1 MTSVIIGA
9 SRTEQIVE
17 NLKTMENMAFTEEEL
32 RRIDE
37 ILYDET
43 EV

>member
-1 MTSVIIGA
+1 MIIRA